1 MDVYPLAN
9 LYLLSQLEEYL
20 PYMLEEE
27 ILFVIFVGS
36 LPSADS
42 LPRWE
47 LARRRKEREIMR
59 RIDSAMALQKT
70 KTCKKLANQKSGR
83 SSAKT

>member
-1 MDVYPLAN
+1 MDVYPVAN

-36 LPSADS
+36 IPSSDS
-42 LPRWE
+42 LPR
-47 LARRRKEREIMR
+47 
-59 RIDSAMALQKT
+59 
-70 KTCKKLANQKSGR
+70 
-83 SSAKT
+83 